1 METSMAN
8 AGMNNA
14 MVRIENRKKI
24 TKLLYQEESGITK
37 QDIMYRLHL
46 SAPTVNLLVQ
56 QLENDDLIFYESAQQ
71 SSWGNEVPT
80 RLSDLNIVHI

>member
-1 METSMAN
+1 MAN

-56 QLENDDLIFYESAQQ
+56 QLENDDLIFYEVRSNHLGEE
-71 SSWGNEVPT
+71 SHS
-80 RLSDLNIVHI
+80 LSDLNIVHI